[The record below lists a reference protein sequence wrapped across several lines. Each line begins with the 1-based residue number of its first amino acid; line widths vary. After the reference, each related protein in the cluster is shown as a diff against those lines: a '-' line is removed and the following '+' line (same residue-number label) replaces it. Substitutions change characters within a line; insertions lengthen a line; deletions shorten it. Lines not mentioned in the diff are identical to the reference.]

1 MPEEEF
7 DEDEEIEVE
16 VLEFAIGDEE
26 IDELITKLNE
36 LKKTKTSFEFEID
49 EDTDL
54 LIHHEEDEELNEEEN
69 GEKEEQNG

>member
-1 MPEEEF
+1 MPEEENHE
-7 DEDEEIEVE
+7 DDEEIEVE
-16 VLEFAIGDEE
+16 VLEFAVGDEE

-54 LIHHEEDEELNEEEN
+54 LIHHEEDEELNEEEEE
-69 GEKEEQNG
+69 GEEI